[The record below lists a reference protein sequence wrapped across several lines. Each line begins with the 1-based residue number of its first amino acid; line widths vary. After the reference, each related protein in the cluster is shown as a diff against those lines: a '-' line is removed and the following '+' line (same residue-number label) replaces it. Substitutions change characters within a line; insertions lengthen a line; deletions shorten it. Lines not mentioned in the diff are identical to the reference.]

1 MCTTSV
7 CVYVMSICRHTVQHV
22 KDGQTTLQHP
32 PFTFHKTWQQ
42 EHCAHE
48 VPIKNRTNLQI
59 PPMQNKNKKSV
70 WLSAQLQLASSSVL
84 HIQFVFATVV
94 FPFQSSLLR
103 IILSFKLYEQWLS
116 PSFEMSPKRFTM
128 AAVVL
133 FSASQKTHCTLII
146 CDSEWVTVAVHS
158 TVLNITE
165 VLTVLSEYPLKSLQS
180 CLVVTWLVPRGTG
193 AVSMQVLCTPYN
205 HGWYYHYHS
214 YGDTSFCCDSLTTS
228 VRHEHGFYKDTE
240 CSTSLVIIIPY
251 LHPTYLCTSKK
262 NKTDFTNTTYFL
274 RSLRK
279 KKKPSEIFQCWLTV
293 IFKHQRVISEQAVQ
307 HYDAVGIVWGW
318 PRNVHGCRWQGPVDR
333 SWLLGWFWNTRQD
346 KEMMDWKRGR

>member
-1 MCTTSV
+1 MYNISLCLRNVDLQTHSAACQRWTDHTATSTI
-7 CVYVMSICRHTVQHV
+7 YFPQDM
-22 KDGQTTLQHP
+22 
-32 PFTFHKTWQQ
+32 WQQ

-146 CDSEWVTVAVHS
+146 CVSE
-158 TVLNITE
+158 
-165 VLTVLSEYPLKSLQS
+165 
-180 CLVVTWLVPRGTG
+180 
-193 AVSMQVLCTPYN
+193 
-205 HGWYYHYHS
+205 
-214 YGDTSFCCDSLTTS
+214 
-228 VRHEHGFYKDTE
+228 
-240 CSTSLVIIIPY
+240 
-251 LHPTYLCTSKK
+251 
-262 NKTDFTNTTYFL
+262 
-274 RSLRK
+274 
-279 KKKPSEIFQCWLTV
+279 
-293 IFKHQRVISEQAVQ
+293 
-307 HYDAVGIVWGW
+307 
-318 PRNVHGCRWQGPVDR
+318 
-333 SWLLGWFWNTRQD
+333 
-346 KEMMDWKRGR
+346 